1 MDEFSSE
8 SGQSIE
14 LPLGI
19 PKFKCNI
26 PAGCPP
32 SLLKRRLQRGDA
44 SLRLRVTLDVRQE
57 YPYSPHPVEP
67 LRPCRKRPRNNRSPK
82 CRDEQAPLHVSPP
95 NVPRAIPQN
104 YSSWIHTDMA
114 NGHRRIGC
122 LPINVRSGPDSDI
135 AS

>member
-1 MDEFSSE
+1 MDEISGE

-19 PKFKCNI
+19 PKLKCNI

-57 YPYSPHPVEP
+57 YAYSPHRVEP
-67 LRPCRKRPRNNRSPK
+67 LCPCRKRPRNNRSPE
-82 CRDEQAPLHVSPP
+82 CRDEPAPLHVLPEKT
-95 NVPRAIPQN
+95 PRPIPK
-104 YSSWIHTDMA
+104 A
-114 NGHRRIGC
+114 
-122 LPINVRSGPDSDI
+122 
-135 AS
+135 